1 MANTETRKVPI
12 NIKASAAQ
20 RNLIDSPAAAMN
32 KSRSDFMLEA
42 ACRDAENVLL
52 DQRLFLLQ
60 EKDFAA
66 FEAALKT
73 PVAEAM
79 KKILSAKS
87 PWEE

>member
-1 MANTETRKVPI
+1 MAHTEMRKVPI
-12 NIKASAAQ
+12 NIRASAAQ
-20 RNLIDSPAAAMN
+20 RSLVDSPAAAMN

-42 ACRDAENVLL
+42 SCRDAENVLL

-66 FEAALKT
+66 FEAARKT
-73 PVAEAM
+73 HLAEAM

>member
-73 PVAEAM
+73 SAVEAM